1 MFRSKFGNFLSFLKE
16 QIRFSSNFT
25 SIFSVMRHT
34 PPTLFL
40 AEILYTFNKRSLSSI
55 NWVKFH
61 LSSQTSEILHF
72 NSCPNRIKFQL
83 KSSGELSL
91 ITLKSEANFEKKTLR
106 YKNDMRN
113 LVNFN
118 VNSDTSENLSFDVLL
133 LSKVYYV

>member
-1 MFRSKFGNFLSFLKE
+1 MLSTKGAY
-16 QIRFSSNFT
+16 Q
-25 SIFSVMRHT
+25 
-34 PPTLFL
+34 
-40 AEILYTFNKRSLSSI
+40 SI

-91 ITLKSEANFEKKTLR
+91 ITLKSEANFEEKTLR

-113 LVNFN
+113 LVSFN
-118 VNSDTSENLSFDVLL
+118 VNSDTSENLNFDVLL

>member
-1 MFRSKFGNFLSFLKE
+1 
-16 QIRFSSNFT
+16 
-25 SIFSVMRHT
+25 MRHT

-55 NWVKFH
+55 NWVEFH

-91 ITLKSEANFEKKTLR
+91 ITLKSEANFEEKTLR